1 VEHLIPVP
9 IQWQSGLFRN
19 TWDASKCDPPG
30 SFSFYKFSLKNIPRD
45 LARTGSEEAF
55 TRYLFYGD
63 FKDWWL
69 SISGGGGT
77 PPDKVFQIACVDGG
91 WDLPWELM
99 VRSLSSWKLRATA
112 ALARTTS
119 GPNVFSPSKF
129 DEPLRILM
137 LHGDA
142 MEGTIHRLDLARE
155 KAIISQAWESL
166 EFSVKECV
174 EKPIIAEVTRENLVG
189 LLAKWRPH
197 VLWFSGHG
205 RSRPNAALL
214 FGGGQ
219 STSDKQWIG
228 AADFAQLI
236 RRSGH
241 QLLYSVILACNTGR
255 KSDGI
260 VTTGGF
266 PELFVELS
274 QIGVLSM
281 LFMQAPIEDRN
292 AIPLA
297 RDLFRYLVQGL
308 PLESA
313 TARARATLLQR
324 STSKNQID
332 WAMPVVWSNAKGSL
346 KLEWKRNSQTSA
358 EFQINGRLM
367 LRLLQPGTATLVE
380 GDLAN
385 ATSIAKTWTQHRR
398 IWIKIDA
405 SSSIQTGIS
414 QFQVASTEITLK
426 WLSSLCELQKSCSDF
441 VIPINLSESDPATA
455 LKKWAD
461 DTYARLLPGDLP
473 HEIAAILS
481 CVGENQT
488 FWWQRLC
495 ELKGIC
501 LAILS
506 PPTNLKVPEWFWR
519 PLLDAGNNPR
529 IIMLSASLPTGEVD
543 AGWLFDTLENIG
555 DTDTMTE
562 YLSSNA
568 ARVVAI
574 LDFPVQAF
582 YLSKYQIE
590 CDALKSLRGVLI
602 DTDAG
607 PIMTASARRFV
618 FEHMKA
624 EEKLETHLRCIEILS
639 DPELP
644 AKSEWFEER
653 LKHLLA
659 ARGESNKSVDASP
672 LASYDQLGMS
682 ALKEAAVLCHGYYQ
696 EDRPHAIIDV
706 FARLSELGP
715 LRMKLPKTAL
725 LRVAWAYV
733 RLGKTGQAE
742 SVLDRCDGIT
752 DLLEE
757 AWRYALLAEIHK
769 SQAEEAQRGKVLEE
783 INEAVKLSQKAIAI
797 ADSPSGRNLALRRY
811 YAYRQDCARIKHY
824 LFYRREEAAKEYD
837 EILTDLR
844 DHPEIRYEVAIV
856 KRNLAE
862 CLRTLS
868 DSPADNRWAR
878 AAALL
883 NEAVDELVQ
892 EGRRGGLLSE
902 IYYELARM
910 AESEG
915 RDADGK
921 RWLEDCKKSALNNRY
936 FMMKAIAD
944 SRLFWKHQNGGLTLL
959 SLEEW
964 RNIDALLV
972 AFPRHGWAVR
982 VCIDG
987 RLRAAHFYEANE
999 DFGTA
1004 IQVVNSAKQLL
1015 NTHPA
1020 FTEGSDRERIAR
1032 TYAGLHVLSKIA
1044 GNPNPFWSDFIGNYS
1059 WAREWLTSRETKEPD
1074 QIWSKS

>member
-1 VEHLIPVP
+1 MIIPSAKQVEQARELLGRYFRPTRLVLAESLARHSGARVYLKIESDLPTGSFKPRGALNALLTTMAKRPVP
-9 IQWQSGLFRN
+9 GIVAASTGNHGAAVAYAARIANIGATIFLPENPNPVKRARIVALGAKVIEQGDMGAFGPQRVITADDTHTAAAPYQIVNNDYSLL
-19 TWDASKCDPPG
+19 DASDLVFVDAPG
-30 SFSFYKFSLKNIPRD
+30 TGFSRIAGKNK
-45 LARTGSEEAF
+45 EKE
-55 TRYLFYGD
+55 FYGVD
-63 FKDWWL
+63 QDAHAFAEFIVAYLAKYGRWN
-69 SISGGGGT
+69 SPKYIFGESYGT
-77 PPDKVFQIACVDGG
+77 PRSAVLVNLLQQEYHVDVNG
-91 WDLPWELM
+91 
-99 VRSLSSWKLRATA
+99 
-112 ALARTTS
+112 
-119 GPNVFSPSKF
+119 
-129 DEPLRILM
+129 
-137 LHGDA
+137 
-142 MEGTIHRLDLARE
+142 
-155 KAIISQAWESL
+155 
-166 EFSVKECV
+166 
-174 EKPIIAEVTRENLVG
+174 
-189 LLAKWRPH
+189 
-197 VLWFSGHG
+197 
-205 RSRPNAALL
+205 
-214 FGGGQ
+214 
-219 STSDKQWIG
+219 
-228 AADFAQLI
+228 
-236 RRSGH
+236 
-241 QLLYSVILACNTGR
+241 VI
-255 KSDGI
+255 
-260 VTTGGF
+260 
-266 PELFVELS
+266 
-274 QIGVLSM
+274 
-281 LFMQAPIEDRN
+281 MQAPIEDRN

-682 ALKEAAVLCHGYYQ
+682 ALKEAAVLCHGYL
-696 EDRPHAIIDV
+696 HH
-706 FARLSELGP
+706 
-715 LRMKLPKTAL
+715 
-725 LRVAWAYV
+725 
-733 RLGKTGQAE
+733 
-742 SVLDRCDGIT
+742 RCDSRSLCRG
-752 DLLEE
+752 
-757 AWRYALLAEIHK
+757 LANSAFFQFHWK
-769 SQAEEAQRGKVLEE
+769 HGKVFLPLT
-783 INEAVKLSQKAIAI
+783 A
-797 ADSPSGRNLALRRY
+797 PS
-811 YAYRQDCARIKHY
+811 K
-824 LFYRREEAAKEYD
+824 
-837 EILTDLR
+837 
-844 DHPEIRYEVAIV
+844 
-856 KRNLAE
+856 
-862 CLRTLS
+862 
-868 DSPADNRWAR
+868 
-878 AAALL
+878 
-883 NEAVDELVQ
+883 
-892 EGRRGGLLSE
+892 GG
-902 IYYELARM
+902 
-910 AESEG
+910 
-915 RDADGK
+915 
-921 RWLEDCKKSALNNRY
+921 
-936 FMMKAIAD
+936 
-944 SRLFWKHQNGGLTLL
+944 
-959 SLEEW
+959 
-964 RNIDALLV
+964 
-972 AFPRHGWAVR
+972 
-982 VCIDG
+982 
-987 RLRAAHFYEANE
+987 
-999 DFGTA
+999 
-1004 IQVVNSAKQLL
+1004 
-1015 NTHPA
+1015 
-1020 FTEGSDRERIAR
+1020 AR
-1032 TYAGLHVLSKIA
+1032 TRCRI
-1044 GNPNPFWSDFIGNYS
+1044 
-1059 WAREWLTSRETKEPD
+1059 
-1074 QIWSKS
+1074 